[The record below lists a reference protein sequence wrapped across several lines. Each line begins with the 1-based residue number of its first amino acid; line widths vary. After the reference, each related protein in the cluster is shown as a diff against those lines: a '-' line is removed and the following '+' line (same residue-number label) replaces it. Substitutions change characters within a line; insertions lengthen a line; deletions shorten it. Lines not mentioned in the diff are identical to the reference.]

1 MAYESERQ
9 RAIESVIQAAKLCR
23 AVRSSCDLQRVIGK
37 TDGSPVTVAD
47 FGAQALIALHLSEAF
62 PGDVIVGEEQS
73 GALRENQN
81 AAAREAVLNHVRTFH
96 PGLTSDEILDAID
109 QGAGNSLSKD
119 RFWTVDPID
128 GTKGFIRGGQ
138 YAVALALLEKGRVV
152 LGVLG
157 CPNLPLKSGDTRRGS
172 LFAAVKGEGSR
183 MRAFEDPGEERIYVA
198 DTHDPSQAVI
208 CESFESSHA
217 SHKDNARIAQ
227 SLGIKGPPLRMDSQ
241 CKYGAVARGEA
252 SIYLRITSGQSYIEK
267 TWDHTAGSLIVEEA
281 GGRVTDLDGRS
292 LDFSVGRELFQN
304 RGIIASNGKV
314 HDAVLGAV
322 QSLGV

>member
-1 MAYESERQ
+1 MTSE
-9 RAIESVIQAAKLCR
+9 
-23 AVRSSCDLQRVIGK
+23 
-37 TDGSPVTVAD
+37 
-47 FGAQALIALHLSEAF
+47 
-62 PGDVIVGEEQS
+62 
-73 GALRENQN
+73 
-81 AAAREAVLNHVRTFH
+81 
-96 PGLTSDEILDAID
+96 EILDAID

-128 GTKGFIRGGQ
+128 GTKGFIRGDQ

-157 CPNLPLKSGDTRRGS
+157 CPNLPLKWGDTRKGSGS
-172 LFAAVKGEGSR
+172 LFVAVKGEGST
-183 MRAFEDPGEERIYVA
+183 MRAFEDSGEERIHVA
-198 DTHDPSQAVI
+198 DTNDPSQAVI
-208 CESFESSHA
+208 CESFETSHA

-227 SLGIKGPPLRMDSQ
+227 SLGIKGPSLRMDSQ
-241 CKYGAVARGEA
+241 CKYGAVSRGEA
-252 SIYLRITSGQSYIEK
+252 SIYLRVTSGQSYIEK

-314 HDAVLGAV
+314 HGAVLEAV
-322 QSLGV
+322 KKLGV